1 MKMVIVIVVVMIL
14 IMYHLIKMIF
24 FEKRQNVLRS
34 RAMIMFHPMTIIMK
48 QHKKLYQVI
57 VLN

>member
-1 MKMVIVIVVVMIL
+1 MVVVKLVMMIM
-14 IMYHLIKMIF
+14 IYHLIKMIF
-24 FEKRQNVLRS
+24 FEKRQNVLRN
-34 RAMIMFHPMTIIMK
+34 RLIMMFHPMTTTMK

>member
-1 MKMVIVIVVVMIL
+1 MVVVKLVMMII

-24 FEKRQNVLRS
+24 FEKRQNVQRN
-34 RAMIMFHPMTIIMK
+34 RAILMFHPMTIIMK